1 MRVLYY
7 LFFIFLLAGCRQ
19 RHPAPITPVTDK
31 TSVNTNVADTIRA
44 MIYFPGGKIRLG
56 SQRMPNESPEF
67 DTLIKPFY
75 IDKFLVTVKQFR
87 EFVSATNFVTDAEK
101 FGDAGVCEISSG
113 NWSLIIGASWQYPM
127 GPGRPKAE
135 DNYPVTQVSWN
146 DATAYC
152 DWAGLRLPTEAEW
165 EFAARNG
172 KNSDDLYSWGNALI
186 ENKQYKANVWQGGQ
200 FDAQFTDGFAYTSPV
215 GFFGST
221 SSGLTDMGGNV
232 WQWSSDSY
240 RLYRGNKQP
249 FSYDK
254 DTKVIRGGSF
264 LFDQAEELS
273 YTVSFR
279 GSNTSETSLFNMGF
293 RCAKDAK

>member
-113 NWSLIIGASWQYPM
+113 NWSLIKGASWQYPM